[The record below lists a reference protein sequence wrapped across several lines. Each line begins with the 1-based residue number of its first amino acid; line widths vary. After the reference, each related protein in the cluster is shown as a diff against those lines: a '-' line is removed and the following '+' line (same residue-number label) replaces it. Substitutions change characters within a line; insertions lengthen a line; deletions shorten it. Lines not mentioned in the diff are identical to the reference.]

1 MNYQVLEN
9 FLKNKVRQG
18 DVYVPSAIF
27 LLLKNDGEATI
38 EQIAKLIY
46 IFENKHDLDKYKM
59 IVENFVIVM
68 LNDYSLIR
76 KKENTIKLNTWPL
89 SQEEIDSLIH
99 LTYKI
104 SNGFFRNLN
113 SQKAA

>member
-27 LLLKNDGEATI
+27 FLLKSNGEATI
-38 EQIAKLIY
+38 EQISKLIY
-46 IFENKHDLDKYKM
+46 IFENKHDLEKYKM
-59 IVENFVIVM
+59 LVENFVIVM

-76 KKENTIKLNTWPL
+76 KKDDTIKLNTWPL
-89 SQEEIDSLIH
+89 NQEEIDSLIH

-104 SNGFFRNLN
+104 SNGFFRNLE
-113 SQKAA
+113 SKKAA

>member
-9 FLKNKVRQG
+9 FLNNKVRRG
-18 DVYVPSAIF
+18 DVYIPSTIF
-27 LLLKNDGEATI
+27 LLLKNNGKATI
-38 EQIAKLIY
+38 KEIARLLY
-46 IFENKHDLDKYKM
+46 IFENKFELEKYEL
-59 IVENFVIVM
+59 IVNEFVLVI

-76 KKENTIKLNTWPL
+76 KKDDTIKLNTWPI
-89 SQEEIDSLIH
+89 SKDKINSLIQ

-113 SQKAA
+113 SQRAA

>member
-9 FLKNKVRQG
+9 FLNKKVRRG
-18 DVYVPSAIF
+18 DIYIPSALF
-27 LLLKNDGEATI
+27 LLLKNDGHATI
-38 EQIAKLIY
+38 KEIARLLY
-46 IFENKHDLDKYKM
+46 IFENKHTLDKYEL
-59 IVENFVIVM
+59 IVKNFVIIM

-76 KKENTIKLNTWPL
+76 KKDDTIYLNTWPI
-89 SQEEIDSLIH
+89 SEEEKDSLIR
-99 LTYKI
+99 LAYKI